1 MKILLDS
8 CVWGK
13 ATGELTAAGHDAVWV
28 GDWPYDP
35 GDEQIL
41 AAAHADACV
50 VVTLDKDFGELA
62 VARGLP
68 HCGIVRL
75 VNIAARQQAAACLRV
90 LALHGA
96 ELQAGAIVT
105 AERGRLRV
113 RAPQGEPLTE
123 PEETRL
129 DDPTSAEN
137 GDRIG
142 S

>member
-1 MKILLDS
+1 MKVLLDS

-13 ATGELTAAGHDAVWV
+13 ATAELIAAGHDAVWV
-28 GDWPYDP
+28 GDWPEDP

-41 AAAHADACV
+41 AVARADARI

-62 VARGLP
+62 VARGLS
-68 HCGIVRL
+68 HCGILRL
-75 VNIAARQQAAACLRV
+75 VNIAARQQGAVCLRV

-113 RAPQGEPLTE
+113 RAPQAG
-123 PEETRL
+123 
-129 DDPTSAEN
+129 PTADSE
-137 GDRIG
+137 
-142 S
+142 